1 MKIMKIMK
9 IMKNLKSTIRFS
21 QQCFISGVLLFSTYN
36 AFALSDEVA
45 LAKEKLL
52 QQLTQEHKV
61 QPTLYFEN
69 NKLRIFGENNS
80 DLLREKSELLTAV
93 NVFDENFG
101 SSPKLDIALM
111 NNQISLL
118 QLDTSEMSDQYLGFM
133 SYQGLGKS
141 QKKESNNRAKKFEKY
156 NIIAHE
162 ACHKLL
168 IHQVEDKG
176 LKAESNGELV
186 YGHGLLPDWFDEMAA
201 VMCENQILTDMRLT
215 DEIDN
220 FIPFEDF
227 FIMENPAFTLLK
239 KQMNRLMQQQLK
251 KTNDKKTTVAMVVNL
266 DDNNAQLSSLFY
278 QQSSLFHHFLS
289 EKLGRKIFKQLTQK
303 FIDKTDVTAWLL
315 QELSLDNSAELD
327 VMFKRFY
334 QKK

>member
-1 MKIMKIMK
+1 MR
-9 IMKNLKSTIRFS
+9 NLKSTIRFS
-21 QQCFISGVLLFSTYN
+21 QQCFLSGVLLLSTCN
-36 AFALSDEVA
+36 AFALNDEVA

-52 QQLTQEHKV
+52 QQLTQGQKI

-69 NKLRIFGENNS
+69 SKLRIFGENNS

-111 NNQISLL
+111 NNQMGLL
-118 QLDTSEMSDQYLGFM
+118 QLDTSAMSDQYLGFM
-133 SYQGLGKS
+133 SYQGLGQS
-141 QKKESNNRAKKFEKY
+141 QKKEPSNHATKFEKY

-201 VMCENQILTDMRLT
+201 VMCENQALTDMRLT
-215 DEIDN
+215 GDMDD

-227 FIMENPAFTLLK
+227 FVMENPAFTLLK
-239 KQMNRLMQQQLK
+239 EQMNRMMQQQLK

-266 DDNNAQLSSLFY
+266 DDENAQLSSLFY
-278 QQSSLFHHFLS
+278 QQSALFHHFLS
-289 EKLGRKIFKQLTQK
+289 EKLGREIFKQLTQK
-303 FIDKTDVTAWLL
+303 FINKADVTAWLL

-334 QKK
+334 QQK